1 MKTTPGKTRGAR
13 GRRHAT
19 LLGSL
24 AGGGALLLTV
34 LATGPAQAAGSV
46 GTIDIG
52 HVDGLHVALN
62 EDGDQLVLGSN
73 VDEDDYLPGSGFEAG
88 YYPGSQVDASA
99 GTPEYDFTVPAANYD
114 YEPSAYPNT
123 WVLPESEPSS
133 FVTDPILY
141 LGIAGT
147 GEDLSAH
154 GTSSPDIAYSLFNS
168 LNTTDHITFDITL
181 VSAPAGGVSDIPSAS
196 GAGTGGAPW
205 ALTFDLG
212 GSASEPIHHH
222 FDWTFS
228 KAGVYTFAV
237 TAASDNAAVADSAP
251 VVYQFTVES

>member
-1 MKTTPGKTRGAR
+1 MKTLGTTRGAR

-19 LLGSL
+19 LLGSI
-24 AGGGALLLTV
+24 AGGSALLLTV
-34 LATGPAQAAGSV
+34 LATGPAQAVGSV

-73 VDEDDYLPGSGFEAG
+73 VDEDDYLPGSGFQSG
-88 YYPGSQVDASA
+88 YYPASEVNA
-99 GTPEYDFTVPAANYD
+99 SSGTPEYDFTVPAANFNLQ
-114 YEPSAYPNT
+114 PTTHPNT

-147 GEDLSAH
+147 GEDLAEH
-154 GTSSPDIAYSLFNS
+154 GTSSPDIAHSLFNS

-181 VSAPAGGVSDIPSAS
+181 VSAPTGGVSDIPSAS
-196 GAGTGGAPW
+196 GAGTSSAPW
-205 ALTFDLG
+205 EFAFGLG

-228 KAGVYTFAV
+228 KTGVYKFAV
-237 TAASDNAAVADSAP
+237 TAASDNSAVADSAP
-251 VVYQFTVES
+251 VVYQFTVKS